1 MKRFFSVLLSLMLI
15 LSGMTFDVLAEGSTT
30 DIIVTEYK
38 TINKKNEVGG
48 KVYADE
54 EFGLTI
60 SLGKKAD
67 LNISSAYVSIDKT
80 SAFSIV
86 GTGSKQEVKFTGD
99 SGNATF
105 KLRYNG
111 DSNRNLPITITYVGT
126 DGKDVSINDYLGVN
140 IEPGNTDNT
149 PSTPTDT
156 SKYMPILIIFEPSI
170 NNSFAGE
177 LTRIPITI
185 KNTANHT
192 AKSVIIT
199 PDLTDKECPFIIE
212 DGTLSKTIE
221 TINSN
226 STAKVEFKLRVK
238 NNAPEGIYPLKLNFK
253 YSNAFGDAP
262 GTSAEIINVKIIN
275 ENVMPRLELEKITT
289 TPSDIKPGEKVMVDF
304 VVKNKGTIEAKDV
317 KVLVD
322 GIGKNFVIVNNSN
335 TQYLGAIAGGEAKN
349 VKFQLQATDNIEKGG
364 QVVDLKLSGKDIG
377 EETYKFF
384 VNVGGGGGANSNPKL
399 IIDRYSFQPN
409 LVRAGQNFD
418 MNLSFFNTN
427 ANKSVKN
434 IKITLTVDEKT
445 EQSGSVFS
453 PVNTSNTFYIDE
465 IPAKGRV
472 EKNITMFTV
481 PDAKAKTY
489 SLTANF
495 EYEDEDG
502 KELKA
507 TELIGVPVVQQTKLE
522 IGNIELPPEGFIGQP
537 IPINVQFYNK
547 GKVTLTNVM
556 IELKG
561 DFSAENGQYFLGNF
575 EAGNSES
582 YDGSVIPNAPGPLKG
597 TLVFSYDN
605 TAGEHVEVKKDFN
618 INVVEMPAM
627 EPGMDNMPP
636 EMKPKN
642 NKMKLIIS
650 SSLFLVTVAG
660 FIIWKKN
667 KKKKGMTL
675 DE

>member
-1 MKRFFSVLLSLMLI
+1 MKRLFSFLLSLMLL
-15 LSGMTFDVLAEGSTT
+15 LSGISFNLTRVKASNGDAISKSKDIASVDMPITPIDTSTYMAT
-30 DIIVTEYK
+30 
-38 TINKKNEVGG
+38 
-48 KVYADE
+48 
-54 EFGLTI
+54 LTI
-60 SLGKKAD
+60 VEGDMLKFSAGD
-67 LNISSAYVSIDKT
+67 LIKVPVA
-80 SAFSIV
+80 
-86 GTGSKQEVKFTGD
+86 
-99 SGNATF
+99 
-105 KLRYNG
+105 
-111 DSNRNLPITITYVGT
+111 
-126 DGKDVSINDYLGVN
+126 
-140 IEPGNTDNT
+140 
-149 PSTPTDT
+149 
-156 SKYMPILIIFEPSI
+156 
-170 NNSFAGE
+170 
-177 LTRIPITI
+177 I
-185 KNTANHT
+185 KNIGSHA
-192 AKSVIIT
+192 AKNLIIT
-199 PDLTDKECPFIIE
+199 PDLTDKECPFTLE
-212 DGTLSKTIE
+212 YGTLSKAIE
-221 TINSN
+221 TINSKE
-226 STAKVEFKLRVK
+226 TANIEFKLRIK
-238 NNAPEGIYPLKLNFK
+238 NNVAEGMYPLKLNFK
-253 YSNAFGDAP
+253 YSNVFGDKAV
-262 GTSAEIINVKIIN
+262 TMVETINVKIVN
-275 ENVMPRLELEKITT
+275 DSVMPKLQLEKITT
-289 TPSDIKPGEKVMVDF
+289 TPTDIKPGEKVMVDF

-317 KVLVD
+317 KVVVD

-335 TQYLGAIAGGEAKN
+335 SQYLGTIAGEEAKN
-349 VKFQLQATDNIEKGG
+349 IKLELQAADNIEKGG
-364 QVVDLKLSGKDIG
+364 QAIDLKLSGKDIP

-384 VNVGGGGGANSNPKL
+384 VNVGGGGANLNPKL
-399 IIDRYSFQPN
+399 IIDRYSFQPK

-445 EQSGSVFS
+445 EGSGSVFS

-465 IPAKGRV
+465 IPPKGRV

-489 SLTANF
+489 TLTANF

-547 GKVTLTNVM
+547 GKVTLSNVM

-561 DFSAENGQYFLGNF
+561 DFSTENGQYFLGNF

-618 INVVEMPAM
+618 INVMEMPAM

-636 EMKPKN
+636 DMKPATSK
-642 NKMKLIIS
+642 KKLIIS